1 MFYFFIFLTRLSHL
15 CPINQQHSH
24 LYFTSGRISGW
35 GLTSWESRQQATALL
50 AVNVTIMDHNRC
62 VSHYS
67 SRLEK
72 KIYFNKKLKNG
83 TSHFQK
89 LFVFCLFMK
98 LTNVNSWREVTDNM
112 LCATAKGADSC
123 SGDSGGPLTTKV
135 MRKRPAKADCFKSKR
150 ISER

>member
-1 MFYFFIFLTRLSHL
+1 MFYFFIFVTRLSHL
-15 CPINQQHSH
+15 CPINQHYSH

-72 KIYFNKKLKNG
+72 NILKKMWKTGPPTFKNC
-83 TSHFQK
+83 
-89 LFVFCLFMK
+89 LVFCLFMK

-135 MRKRPAKADCFKSKR
+135 MRKRPAQADCFNSKR